1 MTFFKVRR
9 ETLQPAEAATAT
21 DAVIA
26 SDTDRDERCVMSV
39 KDERLQ
45 QQSEKEASE
54 HKSHGTVV
62 AVNSHD
68 FPGWKYD
75 CKRSGIHWLTYH
87 LRSK

>member
-1 MTFFKVRR
+1 MTFLKVKR
-9 ETLQPAEAATAT
+9 ETLHPAEAATAA

-45 QQSEKEASE
+45 QQSEEDTSE
-54 HKSHGTVV
+54 HESHGTLV

-68 FPGWKYD
+68 FP
-75 CKRSGIHWLTYH
+75 RLEI
-87 LRSK
+87 